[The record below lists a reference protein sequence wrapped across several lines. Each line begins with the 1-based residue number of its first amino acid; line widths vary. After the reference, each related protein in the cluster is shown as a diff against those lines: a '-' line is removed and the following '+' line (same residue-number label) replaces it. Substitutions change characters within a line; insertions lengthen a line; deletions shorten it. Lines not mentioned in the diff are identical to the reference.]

1 MHLSELFIYFVI
13 CLHNRR
19 CLKIII
25 FLIAGNLMR
34 HMVLHDPDNSVQ
46 EKALALKFGRQ
57 KKVHVIDGQQVRK
70 IFEMQ

>member
-1 MHLSELFIYFVI
+1 
-13 CLHNRR
+13 
-19 CLKIII
+19 
-25 FLIAGNLMR
+25 MR